1 MYSLAVLEDKDEK
14 IACSITQALQKIEQ
28 KNATPIVIVNSDSFE
43 HLSGNQYDLL
53 IVSPKS
59 RCRAEKIVDSKCILL
74 PGDLLD
80 GHGEIESEYAISYG
94 LSPRETIT
102 ISSLNEECAVIS
114 LQREL
119 VTLAGQV
126 LEQQELPKI
135 PLMNAS
141 PEHVMTVT
149 GTLLLAGVPPEN
161 INKLF

>member
-14 IACSITQALQKIEQ
+14 IAHSIARAMEKMTK
-28 KNATPIVIVNSDSFE
+28 KHDTSIVITNSDSFA
-43 HLSGNQYDLL
+43 HLGDNRYDLL

-59 RCRAEKIVDSKCILL
+59 QCRAEKIVDSKCILL

-80 GHGEIESEYAISYG
+80 GHGEITSEYAISYG
-94 LSPRETIT
+94 MSPRETIT
-102 ISSLNEECAVIS
+102 VSSLSQEGAVIS

-119 VTLAGQV
+119 VTLAGEV

-141 PEHVMTVT
+141 PEHVMTIA
-149 GTLLLAGVPPEN
+149 GALLLAGVPPEN
-161 INKLF
+161 INLLF